1 MERETEAVVG
11 EEGTRLE
18 VLQNEGWSFTG
29 VLYKEKATGKDI
41 DEEFYYTKSGA
52 YPGVL
57 YKEGYC
63 LRSRLRVLLYKEWS
77 FCRVLYK
84 EGY

>member
-1 MERETEAVVG
+1 MEKETEAVVG

-29 VLYKEKATGKDI
+29 VLYKE
-41 DEEFYYTKSGA
+41 
-52 YPGVL
+52 
-57 YKEGYC
+57 GYW
-63 LRSRLRVLLYKEWS
+63 LRSKLRVLLYKEWS